1 MSHTVCV
8 VIKEKI
14 FLSIGLLRRIWS
26 SFPWKL
32 HKLFLVDDFVVRN
45 ITLKIFILHAF
56 QSFCE
61 IKLISLVQRELFLC
75 HSNYDREL
83 LSNSSRVREAQSDS
97 S

>member
-1 MSHTVCV
+1 MCV
-8 VIKEKI
+8 VIKEKS
-14 FLSIGLLRRIWS
+14 FLSVGLLRRIWS

-32 HKLFLVDDFVVRN
+32 RKLFLVDDFVFGN

-61 IKLISLVQRELFLC
+61 IELISLVQRELFLC
-75 HSNYDREL
+75 HSNYDKGL
-83 LSNSSRVREAQSDS
+83 LSNSSRVPEAQSDS